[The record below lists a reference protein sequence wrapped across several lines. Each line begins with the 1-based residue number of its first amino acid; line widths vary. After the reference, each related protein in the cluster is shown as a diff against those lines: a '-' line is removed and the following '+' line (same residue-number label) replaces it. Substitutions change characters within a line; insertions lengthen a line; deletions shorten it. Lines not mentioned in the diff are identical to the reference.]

1 MNSEV
6 KFTGKIE
13 IYDAMVM
20 FNTLNAYFFCDI
32 FFE

>member
-1 MNSEV
+1 MNSEE

-20 FNTLNAYFFCDI
+20 VNTLNTYFFCDI